1 NPPSVPGVLEYLA
14 DDFAAHSYDLDRL
27 VAALVQTQVYQLS
40 STYEGEE
47 PAERHF
53 ARATLR
59 SLSPQ
64 QFAMSLVLAS
74 GQVKDYRTLEKE
86 AAPMLKTQF
95 LDGKGDRYEASA
107 GEALYMSNH
116 AEIQKLVAPQG
127 NNLTARLA
135 ALTGAEQLVEA
146 AVWAILSRPP
156 ASEEKAK
163 LVQFLGAHPDRR

>member
-1 NPPSVPGVLEYLA
+1 DQMHSANPSSVPGVLEYLS
-14 DDFAAHSYDLDRL
+14 DDFAAHGYDLDRL
-27 VAALVQTQVYQLS
+27 VAALVNTKVYQLS

-59 SLSPQ
+59 PLSPQ
-64 QFAMSLVLAS
+64 QFALSLLLAS
-74 GQVKDYRTLEKE
+74 GSGSVEAAGQPRTKTYKTLETQ
-86 AAPMLKTQF
+86 AGPMLKAQL

-127 NNLTARLA
+127 NNLTAKLA
-135 ALTGAEQLVEA
+135 ALSDQE
-146 AVWAILSRPP
+146 
-156 ASEEKAK
+156 
-163 LVQFLGAHPDRR
+163 

>member
-1 NPPSVPGVLEYLA
+1 
-14 DDFAAHSYDLDRL
+14 DRL

-53 ARATLR
+53 ARAMLR
-59 SLSPQ
+59 PLSPQ
-64 QFAMSLVLAS
+64 QLAISLILAS
-74 GQVKDYRTLEKE
+74 GPAKDYRTLEKE

-127 NNLTARLA
+127 TNLTARLA
-135 ALTGAEQLVEA
+135 AISDGEQLVDT
-146 AVWAILSRPP
+146 AVWS
-156 ASEEKAK
+156 
-163 LVQFLGAHPDRR
+163 